1 MAVKK
6 QNILVKLI
14 IDSREQD
21 LSFLEKFK
29 FDKKYSSEKIKIE
42 NYEVQKPFKCLDSN
56 GEAVKIS
63 TADIGIEYSLDE
75 GLTWNKTNLAI
86 ELKKGSDFSSTIYS
100 NWKRFLEEINR
111 VNEYGLDFYLVYNQS
126 TRQMHEHFDK
136 LKSMRKIPY
145 SINAEKIIY
154 DRMLE
159 LGDLNVTMIYT
170 HEIHEII
177 KRIIKYH
184 IKKNKLQ
191 FS

>member
-21 LSFLEKFK
+21 LSFLDKFK
-29 FDKKYSSEKIKIE
+29 FDKKYSTEKIKIE
-42 NYEVQKPFKCLDSN
+42 GYEIQKPFKCLDSN
-56 GEAVKIS
+56 GEIVKTS

-75 GLTWNKTNLAI
+75 GITWKKTNLAI
-86 ELKKGSDFSSTIYS
+86 ELKKDSDFSSTIYS
-100 NWKRFLEEINR
+100 SWKRFSEEIKR
-111 VNEYGLDFYLVYNQS
+111 AKEYELDFYLVYNQS

-136 LKSMRKIPY
+136 LKSMKRIPY
-145 SINAEKIIY
+145 SASPQKVIY

-170 HEIHEII
+170 HEIHEVL

-191 FS
+191 YF